1 MNVVVLIGRLVRDPE
16 LRYSS
21 GDAPTAICTF
31 TMAVDRQK
39 REDDT
44 ADFIRCIAF
53 GRQGEN
59 ISKYMTK
66 GRQIGVKGRIQTG
79 SYEKDGQMH
88 YTTDVIVDRFDFIGN
103 KSDAQ
108 EAPAK
113 EPKQMKL
120 PEDQIPDGYAVID
133 EEDVPF

>member
-1 MNVVVLIGRLVRDPE
+1 MNNVVLIGRLARDPE

-21 GDAPTAICTF
+21 GDAPTAICTI
-31 TMAVDRQK
+31 TVAVDRQK

-53 GRQGEN
+53 GKTAET
-59 ISKYMTK
+59 IEKYLTK
-66 GRQIGVKGRIQTG
+66 GRQIGLQGRIQTG
-79 SYEKDGQMH
+79 SYEKDGQKH
-88 YTTDVIVDRFDFIGN
+88 YTTDVIIDRFDFIGSR
-103 KSDAQ
+103 SDA

-113 EPKQMKL
+113 ESEQMKL

-133 EEDVPF
+133 DEDVPF

>member
-31 TMAVDRQK
+31 TVAIDRPK
-39 REDDT
+39 RRDNSGDSD

-59 ISKYMTK
+59 ISRYLTK
-66 GRQIGVKGRIQTG
+66 GREIGVKGRMQTG
-79 SYEKDGQMH
+79 SYEKDGQRI
-88 YTTDVIVDRFDFIGN
+88 YTTDVIVERAEFIGS
-103 KSDAQ
+103 KSDAD
-108 EAPAK
+108 PAK
-113 EPKQMKL
+113 REPEQMAI
-120 PEDQIPDGYAVID
+120 PEGYEAID
-133 EEDVPF
+133 DSDVPF

>member
-59 ISKYMTK
+59 ISKYLTK
-66 GRQIGVKGRIQTG
+66 GRQIGVRGRIQTG
-79 SYEKDGQMH
+79 SYEKDGQTH
-88 YTTDVIVDRFDFIGN
+88 YTTDVIVERFDFIGN
-103 KSDAQ
+103 KSDA

-113 EPKQMKL
+113 ESEQMKL
-120 PEDQIPDGYAVID
+120 PEDQIPDGFAVID
-133 EEDVPF
+133 DEDVPF